1 MENLKIEILTLVNQR
16 NVLLDKLNSLVFGAI
31 EIRNVKKGQFIYLHT
46 RVAGMLRTG
55 YAGPY
60 SEEFHSQIM
69 KNNIE
74 AKALKRQVREINK
87 QLKAL
92 GYKPYELTEKIKIN
106 IDFAKRN
113 MVDTIY
119 KQAVLEGVA
128 VTYLDT
134 ETIIS
139 GGRINNVST
148 DDVLKINN
156 LKHAWQF
163 VLDENVATTPSDYNL
178 LCTINKLVEEGF
190 YYNAGRLRIVPVSI
204 GGTAWKPQLPI
215 ESQVKEELADIFAIA
230 DVYDKAI
237 EALLYVTKK
246 QLFID
251 GNKRTSVIFA
261 NHILVN
267 AGAGLIVIPDS
278 EVSEY
283 KKLLIEYY
291 ETDKKENIVAFLT
304 TKCLIKI

>member
-1 MENLKIEILTLVNQR
+1 MEQSKIEILTLVNQK
-16 NVLLDKLNSLVFGAI
+16 NVLLDRLNSLVFGTI
-31 EIRNVKKGQFIYLHT
+31 EVRDVKNGQFIYLHT
-46 RVAGMLRTG
+46 RNAGMLRTEYVG
-55 YAGPY
+55 LY
-60 SEEFHSQIM
+60 SKELHGQIL
-69 KNNIE
+69 KNNVE
-74 AKALKRQVREINK
+74 AKSIKKQLRELNK

-92 GYKPYELTEKIKIN
+92 GYKQYELTEKIKIN

-119 KQAVLEGVA
+119 NQAVLEGVA

-139 GGRINNVST
+139 GGRINNIST

-190 YYNAGRLRIVPVSI
+190 YYNAGKLRVVPVSI

-215 ESQVKEELADIFAIA
+215 ESQVKEDLLGILAIA

-237 EALLYVTKK
+237 QTLLYVTKK

-251 GNKRTSVIFA
+251 GIKRTSVVFA

-278 EVSEY
+278 EVAEY
-283 KKLLIEYY
+283 KQLLIEYY
-291 ETDKKENIVAFLT
+291 ETDNKDNIVAFLT